1 MTNSI
6 VPFNFES
13 TDVRTVAD
21 DRGVWFVA
29 SDVCKV
35 LGLPNVSQAVSRL
48 DTDERD
54 NITTNDAIGRS
65 SDVVI
70 INEAGVYRLIFTS
83 RKEAAERFKRWLAH
97 EVLPSIRKT
106 GGYAVKPL
114 TPAELSLM
122 HAQMLVDHERE
133 LSQVKDRLARVE
145 ANQAV
150 ITGGSEYFTVLG
162 YCKYKG
168 LPALP
173 DNVANLMGRRAMDL
187 SKRKH
192 LPTGKAPDSRY
203 GTVNTYHETVL
214 DELFNLTEGQDG
226 E

>member
-1 MTNSI
+1 MTNAI
-6 VPFNFES
+6 VPFSFES
-13 TDVRTVAD
+13 GAIRTVTD
-21 DRGVWFVA
+21 DRGDVWFVA
-29 SDVCKV
+29 ADVCKV

-54 NITTNDAIGRS
+54 NITTNDVIGRT

-106 GGYAVKPL
+106 GGYAVKPM
-114 TPAELSLM
+114 TTAELSLM

-133 LSQVKDRLARVE
+133 LARVKDRLDRIE
-145 ANQAV
+145 AQQAV
-150 ITGGSEYFTVLG
+150 ATNSTTHFTVLG

-168 LPALP
+168 LPAPTL
-173 DNVANLMGRRAMDL
+173 NEAQQYGKKAKQL
-187 SKRKH
+187 STQQGLHIGWATDPRF
-192 LPTGKAPDSRY
+192 
-203 GTVNTYHETVL
+203 GTVYTYDEQILDVL
-214 DELFNLTEGQDG
+214 FDFSERK
-226 E
+226 